1 LRIFSIENFFIVRI
15 NAKDNHQDKLNEL
28 KEMIA
33 VAKLEKMT
41 IVEEQVIKKIK
52 FFVKFFN

>member
-1 LRIFSIENFFIVRI
+1 
-15 NAKDNHQDKLNEL
+15 LNEL